1 MTAGEGAPNVPQRRT
16 LRFLLAGLLA
26 AAMGPAAMAAEPSA
40 DGKLTV
46 VVENLRSD
54 RGLVWVAL
62 WKDAKGFTKSKA
74 ALARLQAPAG
84 NGAVSFTFAE
94 LAAGRYAL
102 ATYHDENA
110 NGEMDLTWIGWPKE
124 GLGFSNGAW
133 IGLLGAPSFKAAAV
147 EVEAGAKSI
156 VIPLRY

>member
-1 MTAGEGAPNVPQRRT
+1 VPQRLAVR
-16 LRFLLAGLLA
+16 LLLAGLLA
-26 AAMGPAAMAAEPSA
+26 AAGAPAALAADPAPS
-40 DGKLTV
+40 GKLTV
-46 VVENLRSD
+46 VVGNLRND

-62 WKDAKGFTKSKA
+62 WKDAKGFTNSKA
-74 ALARLQAPAG
+74 ALAKLRAPAE

-110 NGEMDLTWIGWPKE
+110 NGEMDRTWIGWPKE